1 MTDRQPT
8 QIRETL
14 PEKQNKTADEIRR
27 EICLMQIAYYDT
39 LRERGKSVNVIGWA
53 LCAVFI
59 VIFVA
64 TLALLIW

>member
-8 QIRETL
+8 QIRETR
-14 PEKQNKTADEIRR
+14 PELQNKTADEIRR
-27 EICLMQIAYYDT
+27 EICLMQIAYYDA
-39 LRERGKSVNVIGWA
+39 LREQDRSINVIGWA
-53 LCAVFI
+53 LCSVFI